1 MKTLLFVDDE
11 PRVLQ
16 GLQRQLRPMH
26 NEWDMNFVDDGRK
39 ALEFMAARPVDI
51 VVTDMMMPGM
61 DGSQLLAEVLKRHPQ
76 TVRIVLSGHA
86 EREAVLRLVGPAHQ
100 YLSKP
105 CDADELRKAIARA
118 LSLRDLLGNERLK
131 QLATRVKNLPTL
143 PALQNQLAGELRKE
157 SPSMERVAE
166 IVSRDIGMTAKMLQL
181 VNSAFF
187 GLAQPISNPLDAV
200 IYLGLNTV
208 RALALSV
215 GIFSQYDE
223 KVCRLF
229 SLDLL
234 ARHSWTT
241 GVLARGVAHMER
253 QDAKIMDQC
262 FLAGMLHD
270 VGQLVLAAGLHEE
283 YSEAIARAGRENLT
297 IWQAEQ
303 EFFGA
308 SHAAVGAYLLALWAL
323 PNPIIEAV
331 AMHHEPARCATLE
344 LSPAVV
350 VHVADV
356 FAHELSGINTE
367 VPPPKLDTDHLAKL
381 GLAGRIEAW
390 RAGCQELI
398 AV

>member
-26 NEWDMNFVDDGRK
+26 HEWDMHFVDDGRK
-39 ALEFMAARPVDI
+39 ALEFMAAHPVDI

-105 CDADELRKAIARA
+105 CDADELRRAIARA

-143 PALQNQLAGELRKE
+143 PALQNQLADELRKE

-187 GLAQPISNPLDAV
+187 GLAQPS
-200 IYLGLNTV
+200 
-208 RALALSV
+208 
-215 GIFSQYDE
+215 
-223 KVCRLF
+223 
-229 SLDLL
+229 
-234 ARHSWTT
+234 
-241 GVLARGVAHMER
+241 
-253 QDAKIMDQC
+253 
-262 FLAGMLHD
+262 
-270 VGQLVLAAGLHEE
+270 
-283 YSEAIARAGRENLT
+283 
-297 IWQAEQ
+297 
-303 EFFGA
+303 
-308 SHAAVGAYLLALWAL
+308 
-323 PNPIIEAV
+323 
-331 AMHHEPARCATLE
+331 ATRWM
-344 LSPAVV
+344 P
-350 VHVADV
+350 
-356 FAHELSGINTE
+356 
-367 VPPPKLDTDHLAKL
+367 
-381 GLAGRIEAW
+381 
-390 RAGCQELI
+390 
-398 AV
+398 